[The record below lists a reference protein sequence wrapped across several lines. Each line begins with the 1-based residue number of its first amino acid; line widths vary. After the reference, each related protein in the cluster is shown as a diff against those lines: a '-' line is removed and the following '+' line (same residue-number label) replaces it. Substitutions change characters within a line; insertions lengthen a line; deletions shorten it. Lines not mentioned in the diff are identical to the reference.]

1 MEVHAH
7 AVGIEVTHRFVRPKE
22 AIAAFERGHIVVG
35 HVISIGSLY
44 MQGNVLEALGYDG
57 DEYLRIGAKK

>member
-1 MEVHAH
+1 
-7 AVGIEVTHRFVRPKE
+7 VRPKE